1 MCVVACEGLLHII
14 CIDCCLFSL
23 SNVRVAVV
31 WISDVPDAPT
41 NLVLS
46 EHKNRGVKLKWS
58 PGEDHGSSTTGNR
71 SIHLLCCTSA
81 KSLCYIDSKRATAF
95 EI

>member
-1 MCVVACEGLLHII
+1 MCGSVVVCEGLLHIS
-14 CIDCCLFSL
+14 CIDCCLFFAL
-23 SNVRVAVV
+23 SNVCVGVV

-71 SIHLLCCTSA
+71 SIHLLCCISG
-81 KSLCYIDSKRATAF
+81 KQPVLY
-95 EI
+95 